1 MLLRDWAVFIVV
13 DSSTSMKVITRWNVR
28 EQQKYQV
35 DVKGLML
42 AWHGYCCHVARTIA
56 FSIIV
61 LLRENRSRMIKKIKI
76 LFIRYIWHITIVHE
90 NRMDDDISFLPSII
104 VNIINMILWILTFV
118 FLSCFQW
125 FSMPYSN
132 YVVLPHRMFV
142 NLLPINRLSNFRE
155 HGLSISKIMKF
166 QLKMQIQN

>member
-61 LLRENRSRMIKKIKI
+61 LLSENRNKMIKKYKYCSLDMSGI
-76 LFIRYIWHITIVHE
+76 LQLYT
-90 NRMDDDISFLPSII
+90 NNCMDHDISFLPSIT
-104 VNIINMILWILTFV
+104 VNIIDMILWMLTFV
-118 FLSCFQW
+118 FLSCFQL
-125 FSMPYSN
+125 FSVPYTN
-132 YVVLPHRMFV
+132 YVV
-142 NLLPINRLSNFRE
+142 
-155 HGLSISKIMKF
+155 
-166 QLKMQIQN
+166 

>member
-1 MLLRDWAVFIVV
+1 
-13 DSSTSMKVITRWNVR
+13 
-28 EQQKYQV
+28 
-35 DVKGLML
+35 
-42 AWHGYCCHVARTIA
+42 
-56 FSIIV
+56 
-61 LLRENRSRMIKKIKI
+61 
-76 LFIRYIWHITIVHE
+76 
-90 NRMDDDISFLPSII
+90 MDDDISFLPSII
-104 VNIINMILWILTFV
+104 VNTVNMILWMLTFV

>member
-61 LLRENRSRMIKKIKI
+61 LLREHHSKMIKKYKYCSLDMSGI
-76 LFIRYIWHITIVHE
+76 LQLYTNNH
-90 NRMDDDISFLPSII
+90 II
-104 VNIINMILWILTFV
+104 VWIMIFHSYPQLLWILLIWYYECWRLFFSVV
-118 FLSCFQW
+118 FNYFLCHILITL
-125 FSMPYSN
+125 YS
-132 YVVLPHRMFV
+132 LTQC
-142 NLLPINRLSNFRE
+142 L
-155 HGLSISKIMKF
+155 
-166 QLKMQIQN
+166 